1 MNNYHRFKKG
11 ELVWCNLYPGVYIV
25 DNVKNREKK
34 GQPYSDLLTLILK
47 FSAQGN
53 HNPIE
58 IMDELHC
65 EKLDVGIKQ
74 CVEQLNETIN
84 ELNSFLNEKNL

>member
-34 GQPYSDLLTLILK
+34 SDLLTLILK
-47 FSAQGN
+47 FSVQGN

-58 IMDELHC
+58 ILDELHC

-74 CVEQLNETIN
+74 YVEQLNEKIN

>member
-11 ELVWCNLYPGVYIV
+11 EMVWCNLYPGVYIV
-25 DNVKNREKK
+25 DNVKNRDNK
-34 GQPYSDLLTLILK
+34 SDLLTLILK
-47 FSAQGN
+47 SSEQGR

-58 IMDELHC
+58 ILDELHC
-65 EKLDVGIKQ
+65 EKLDIGIKQ
-74 CVEQLNETIN
+74 YVEQLNEKIN